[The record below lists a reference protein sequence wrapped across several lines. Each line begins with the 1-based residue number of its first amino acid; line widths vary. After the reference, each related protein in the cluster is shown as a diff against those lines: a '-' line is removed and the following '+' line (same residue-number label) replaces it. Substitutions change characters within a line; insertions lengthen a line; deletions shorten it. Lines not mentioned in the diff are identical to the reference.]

1 MTRAERELV
10 AVRTTGMWAS
20 LTSLVGRAH
29 DAAELTRLL
38 DSYRLVTI
46 TGPGGVGKTRLA
58 TEAARGA
65 EDQFP
70 DGVWFIDLGAVADE
84 AQVSAEV
91 TSALGVHQNP
101 GRPPLEVLAEA
112 LATRR
117 LLLVLDNCEHVLPA
131 VADLCTALLKS
142 ADDVRVL
149 ATSREQ
155 LGVSGETRYRLSP
168 LDLPGSDEPGA
179 VSQSAAGALF
189 IERARQADPG
199 FALTP
204 ESAPLVAR
212 VVRWLDGIPLAIE
225 LAAARV
231 EALGL
236 AGLAERI
243 DDALRLLTGQDV
255 LAAGRHRSL
264 AAVADWSYHLLAEPE
279 RQVFRQLAV
288 FPGPFTLEA
297 AEAVAGPDAGPIVLR
312 LVDCSLLVPPRP
324 GTDGRTRY
332 TMLQT
337 LRAYGLTRLRETGE
351 ERETKAA
358 LAAFAWSV
366 AERADAGLQSSDGEL
381 DAVRWL
387 DAEDATL
394 SRALDWVL
402 DHDPECALRLATV
415 LAPWLRLRGRLV
427 EAERWLSA
435 AVAHSSPDDET
446 WAEAQLWLGFLSA
459 DTGDSAAGTD
469 HQTAAIEASGK
480 RAPSR
485 VLITALGSG
494 RAVTRL
500 NLHDIPGALDDARRA
515 LSLARE
521 LGDTPGELLALTSL
535 SAATHYAGDATE
547 ALDYARQAQALL
559 PLDIPGHISRWSH
572 YVVAVVLTELGELDS
587 ARRVCTAGLALTRQV
602 DDPVFL
608 APLLVLMS
616 DIERQRGNLADAGA
630 HLREAAGLASRIGLI
645 HWLPELVGFY
655 CVATGRPTDAV
666 TLWAAIAAYWKRRRM
681 PNGPVFEARRVEYLK
696 QIEQALTPD
705 QLREAEERGA
715 RMPIPTAVE
724 LAIGV
729 TSAAGEE
736 PAEPAPGTLLSPR
749 ERELVTLVAQGHT
762 NAEIAARLYI
772 SARTVTSHLDRIR
785 NKTGYR
791 RRADLTRLAIAESLV

>member
-1 MTRAERELV
+1 VTRAEHEL
-10 AVRTTGMWAS
+10 APGRSTGSWTS

-38 DSYRLVTI
+38 DDYRLVTI

-58 TEAARGA
+58 IEAARGA

-84 AQVSAEV
+84 AHVSAEV
-91 TSALGVHQNP
+91 TSALGVHQDP
-101 GRPPLEVLAEA
+101 SRPALEVLAEA
-112 LATRR
+112 LASRR
-117 LLLVLDNCEHVLPA
+117 LLLVLDNCEHVLLA

-155 LGVSGETRYRLSP
+155 LGVGGETRYRLSP
-168 LDLPGSDEPGA
+168 LELPGSDEPGA
-179 VSQSAAGALF
+179 VSQSPAGALF

-204 ESAPLVAR
+204 EYAPLVAR

-231 EALGL
+231 EALGM
-236 AGLAERI
+236 AGLADRI
-243 DDALRLLTGQDV
+243 DDALRLLTGKDV

-264 AAVADWSYHLLAEPE
+264 AAVADWSYHLLDEPE

-366 AERADAGLQSSDGEL
+366 AERADAGLQSTDGEPN
-381 DAVRWL
+381 AVRWL

-394 SRALDWVL
+394 SRALDWAL
-402 DHDPECALRLATV
+402 DHDPDGALRPATV
-415 LAPWLRLRGRLV
+415 LAPWLRLRGRLI
-427 EAERWLSA
+427 EAKRWLSA
-435 AVAHSSPDDET
+435 AVAHSSPDDEI
-446 WAEAQLWLGFLSA
+446 WAEAQFWLGLLSG
-459 DTGDSAAGTD
+459 DTGDSAAGND
-469 HQTAAIEASGK
+469 HQTAAIEAYRD

-485 VLITALGSG
+485 VLVAVLASG

-500 NLHDIPGALDDARRA
+500 NLHDIAGAEEDARRA
-515 LSLARE
+515 LALARE
-521 LGDTPGELLALTSL
+521 LGDPAGELLALTSL

-547 ALDYARQAQALL
+547 ALHCARQAQDLL
-559 PLDIPGHISRWSH
+559 PLDIPGHMSRWSH
-572 YVVAVVLTELGELDS
+572 YVVAVVLTELGERDS
-587 ARRVCTAGLALTRQV
+587 GRRVCAAGLTLARQV

-608 APLLVLMS
+608 APLLVLMA
-616 DIERQRGNLADAGA
+616 DIERQQGNLTGAGA
-630 HLREAAGLASRIGLI
+630 RLREAAGLASRIGLI
-645 HWLPELVGFY
+645 HWLPELIGFY
-655 CVATGRPTDAV
+655 SVATGRPADAV
-666 TLWAAIAAYWKRRRM
+666 TLWAAIAAYWKRRGI
-681 PNGPVFEARRVEYLK
+681 PNGPVFEARRVEYLQQIK
-696 QIEQALTPD
+696 QTLTPD

-715 RMPIPTAVE
+715 ALSIPAAIEV
-724 LAIGV
+724 AIGAP
-729 TSAAGEE
+729 SATGEE
-736 PAEPAPGTLLSPR
+736 PAEPARGTLLSPR

>member
-1 MTRAERELV
+1 VTRAEREP
-10 AVRTTGMWAS
+10 AAGRTTGISAS

-29 DAAELTRLL
+29 DAAQLTRLL
-38 DSYRLVTI
+38 DNYRLVTI

-58 TEAARGA
+58 TEAARAA
-65 EDQFP
+65 EDRFP

-91 TSALGVHQNP
+91 TSALRVHQNP
-101 GRPPLEVLAEA
+101 GRPALEVLAEA
-112 LATRR
+112 LASRR

-168 LDLPGSDEPGA
+168 LELPGSGEPGA
-179 VSQSAAGALF
+179 VGQSAAGALF
-189 IERARQADPG
+189 AERARQADPG

-212 VVRWLDGIPLAIE
+212 VVAWLDGIPLAIE

-236 AGLAERI
+236 AGLADRI
-243 DDALRLLTGQDV
+243 DDALRLLTGKDV
-255 LAAGRHRSL
+255 LSAGRHRSL

-297 AEAVAGPDAGPIVLR
+297 AEAVAGPDAGPVVLR

-337 LRAYGLTRLRETGE
+337 LRAYALTRLRTAGE

-366 AERADAGLQSSDGEL
+366 AERADAGLQSRDGEL
-381 DAVRWL
+381 AAVRWL

-394 SRALDWVL
+394 SRALDWAL
-402 DHDPECALRLATV
+402 DHDQDGALRLATV
-415 LAPWLRLRGRLV
+415 LAPWLRLRGRLG
-427 EAERWLSA
+427 EAKAWLSA
-435 AVAHSSPDDET
+435 AVAHSSPDEES
-446 WAEAQLWLGFLSA
+446 WAEAQFWLGLVSA
-459 DTGDSAAGTD
+459 DTGDSAAGID
-469 HQTAAIEASGK
+469 RQTAAIEACAN

-485 VLITALGSG
+485 VLVAALGGG

-500 NLHDIPGALDDARRA
+500 NLRDIPGAVDDARRA

-521 LGDTPGELLALTSL
+521 LGDPTGELQALTSL

-547 ALDYARQAQALL
+547 ALDCIRQAHGLL
-559 PLDIPGHISRWSH
+559 PLDIPGHVSRWSH

-587 ARRVCTAGLALTRQV
+587 ARRVCAAGLTLARQV

-608 APLLVLMS
+608 APLLVLMA
-616 DIERQRGNLADAGA
+616 DIERQTGNLADAGA
-630 HLREAAGLASRIGLI
+630 RLREAAGLASRIGLI
-645 HWLPELVGFY
+645 HWLPEVIGFY
-655 CVATGRPTDAV
+655 CVATGRLTDAV
-666 TLWAAIAAYWKRRRM
+666 TLWAAIDAYWKRRGM
-681 PNGPVFEARRVEYLK
+681 PNGPVFDARRVEYLQ
-696 QIEQALTPD
+696 QIERALTPD

-715 RMPIPTAVE
+715 AMPIPAAIE
-724 LAIGV
+724 LAVGSA
-729 TSAAGEE
+729 SAAGEK

>member
-1 MTRAERELV
+1 
-10 AVRTTGMWAS
+10 
-20 LTSLVGRAH
+20 LVGRAN

-38 DSYRLVTI
+38 DDYRLVTI

-58 TEAARGA
+58 TETARRA

-70 DGVWFIDLGAVADE
+70 DGVWFIDLGAVADA
-84 AQVSAEV
+84 AQVPAEV
-91 TSALGVHQNP
+91 TSALCVHQDP

-112 LATRR
+112 LAPRR

-131 VADLCTALLKS
+131 VADLCAVLLKS

-168 LDLPGSDEPGA
+168 LELPGSDEPAA
-179 VSQSAAGALF
+179 VGQSAAEALF
-189 IERARQADPG
+189 IERASQADPG

-204 ESAPLVAR
+204 DDAPLVAR
-212 VVRWLDGIPLAIE
+212 VVSWLDGIPLAIE

-236 AGLAERI
+236 AGLADRI
-243 DDALRLLTGQDV
+243 DDALRLLTGRHA
-255 LAAGRHRSL
+255 LGAGRHTSL

-279 RQVFRQLAV
+279 RQVFRRLAV

-297 AEAVAGPDAGPIVLR
+297 AEAVAGRPDAGPIVLR

-337 LRAYGLTRLRETGE
+337 LRAYALTKLRKNGE
-351 ERETKAA
+351 EREAKAA

-366 AERADAGLQSSDGEL
+366 AERTDAGLQSSDGEL
-381 DAVRWL
+381 EAVRWL

-394 SRALDWVL
+394 SRAIDWALDN
-402 DHDPECALRLATV
+402 DPEGALRLATV

-427 EAERWLSA
+427 EGREWLNA
-435 AVAHSSPDDET
+435 AVARSSPDDET
-446 WAEAQLWLGFLSA
+446 WAKAQFWLGFLAS

-469 HQTAAIEASGK
+469 HLTAAIEAIRNGP
-480 RAPSR
+480 PSR
-485 VLITALGSG
+485 LLVAALAGG
-494 RAVTRL
+494 RVVTRL
-500 NLHDIPGALDDARRA
+500 NLHDIPGAVDDARHA

-521 LGDTPGELLALTSL
+521 LGDAGSELFALTAL
-535 SAATHYAGDATE
+535 SAATYYAGDTSE
-547 ALDYARQAQALL
+547 ALDWARQAQGLL
-559 PLDIPGHISRWSH
+559 PLDVPGHLARWSH
-572 YVVAVVLTELGELDS
+572 YILAVVLAEIGERDS
-587 ARRVCTAGLALTRQV
+587 TRRVCAAGLALSRQV
-602 DDPVFL
+602 DDPVYL
-608 APLLVLMS
+608 APLLGIMA
-616 DIERQRGNLADAGA
+616 DIERQTGNLADAGA
-630 HLREAAGLASRIGLI
+630 HLREAAALASRIGLV
-645 HWLPELVGFY
+645 HWLPGIVGFY
-655 CVATGRPTDAV
+655 SVATGRLTDAV
-666 TLWAAIAAYWKRRRM
+666 TLWAAIAAYWRRRGI
-681 PNGPVFEARRVEYLK
+681 PDGPAYDRLRVEYLQ

-715 RMPIPTAVE
+715 RMSIPAAIE
-724 LAIGV
+724 LAIGD
-729 TSAAGEE
+729 TSAAGDETR
-736 PAEPAPGTLLSPR
+736 EPAPGTLLSPR

-762 NAEIAARLYI
+762 NAEIAAQLYI
-772 SARTVTSHLDRIR
+772 SARTVSSHLDRIR
-785 NKTGYR
+785 DKTGYR